1 MTCLQVLGDSMS
13 PASKDKLTKA
23 IFENCMIS
31 LNNCHVPTVV
41 PPVVPPIAPINLDQ
55 NSFDSPDMT
64 FIPDGTGI
72 ITNVTISPV
81 NDFTNTTN
89 TTITSEIG
97 SDDEDY
103 THY

>member
-1 MTCLQVLGDSMS
+1 MLGNSMS
-13 PASKDKLTKA
+13 PTSKDKLTKA
-23 IFENCMIS
+23 IFDNCMIS
-31 LNNCHVPTVV
+31 LNNCRVPTVV

-55 NSFDSPDMT
+55 NLFDSPDMT
-64 FIPDGTGI
+64 FIPAGTGI

-81 NDFTNTTN
+81 NGYTNTT
-89 TTITSEIG
+89 TTTTTSEIG